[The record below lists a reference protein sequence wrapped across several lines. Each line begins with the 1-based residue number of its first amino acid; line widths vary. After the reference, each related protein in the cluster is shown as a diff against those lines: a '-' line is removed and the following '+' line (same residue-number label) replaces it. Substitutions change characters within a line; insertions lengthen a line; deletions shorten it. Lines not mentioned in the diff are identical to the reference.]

1 MPVMLRRLLF
11 DRQLCYY
18 YNNGALNGL
27 VERVAA
33 TRELHPALLSFKQ
46 VLSYVS

>member
-1 MPVMLRRLLF
+1 MPVMLRLLLF

-18 YNNGALNGL
+18 YNNEALDGSKM
-27 VERVAA
+27 AA
-33 TRELHPALLSFKQ
+33 TRELHPAILSFKQ

>member
-1 MPVMLRRLLF
+1 MPVTLRLRLL

-18 YNNGALNGL
+18 YNNEALDGFL
-27 VERVAA
+27 KMAA